1 MHGPL
6 RGSGHGEADIPIALP
21 AGNMQKT
28 TERVARPREEERV
41 LRKQQMLTKRRNT
54 RKESLRS
61 DSEP

>member
-41 LRKQQMLTKRRNT
+41 LSENT
-54 RKESLRS
+54 LSRI
-61 DSEP
+61 